1 MHCFLFWLK
10 LFVCVGGESGWR
22 IMRKYIHFINGEKDE
37 PMSTMM
43 LLPHHVYTHGK
54 NTCQINSPACLS
66 ILSIRVAESINHDTP
81 NLYLLCASKRV
92 LFMLICDWFPLFHHS
107 TALFEFFA
115 SFLLYFSFPIHFKI
129 VFSTHHL
136 IYCVCMC
143 VCVGWGRLAATAGL
157 LVWFT

>member
-1 MHCFLFWLK
+1 MVK
-10 LFVCVGGESGWR
+10 R
-22 IMRKYIHFINGEKDE
+22 
-37 PMSTMM
+37 MSRCRRWFR
-43 LLPHHVYTHGK
+43 
-54 NTCQINSPACLS
+54 CQINSPACLS

-115 SFLLYFSFPIHFKI
+115 SFLLFPIHFKI

-136 IYCVCMC
+136 IYYD
-143 VCVGWGRLAATAGL
+143 RLAAAAAGFMIYFATSMIHRSLIL
-157 LVWFT
+157 LEEAKLLQWGFIRINFKKALL